1 MGKQYYILELRYSFG
16 DFEQVLYPVVL
27 LGDKDRVLIDCGY
40 PGSVEML
47 EQQLRVHHIPP
58 ETITKLVLTHQDDD
72 HIGSAWEWK
81 EKYPK
86 TQILASSVEAP
97 YISGEKRNKRLQQA
111 EEMQASL
118 PEKQKDWGEQFC
130 ERYRRLKPVAIDRLL
145 HPGDM
150 YDWGGG
156 CEILA
161 TPGHTPGHI
170 SIRSVRNDY
179 LITGDAAVL
188 DGGELVIANPQFCLD
203 REKADSSLSKIRKYG
218 SKEYICYHCG

>member
-1 MGKQYYILELRYSFG
+1 
-16 DFEQVLYPVVL
+16 
-27 LGDKDRVLIDCGY
+27 
-40 PGSVEML
+40 
-47 EQQLRVHHIPP
+47 
-58 ETITKLVLTHQDDD
+58 
-72 HIGSAWEWK
+72 
-81 EKYPK
+81 
-86 TQILASSVEAP
+86 
-97 YISGEKRNKRLQQA
+97 
-111 EEMQASL
+111 
-118 PEKQKDWGEQFC
+118 
-130 ERYRRLKPVAIDRLL
+130 
-145 HPGDM
+145 M

-203 REKADSSLSKIRKYG
+203 REKADSSLSKIRKYS